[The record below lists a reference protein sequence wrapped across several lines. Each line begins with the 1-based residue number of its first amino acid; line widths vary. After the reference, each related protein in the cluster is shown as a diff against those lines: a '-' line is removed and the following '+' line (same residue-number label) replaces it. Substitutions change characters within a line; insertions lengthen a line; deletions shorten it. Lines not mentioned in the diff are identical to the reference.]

1 MSELHETVGKDLDD
15 LLEQRLHPDDY
26 KSYRKM
32 HDYHFWEWKTHRICD
47 QGSLRGLRAL
57 LYHSRAV
64 TIAREPTLA
73 EGAADQLRRVGFAC
87 RKLKQLNE
95 EEANLVFSASNA
107 IWRWI
112 FFLEQRVA

>member
-15 LLEQRLHPDDY
+15 LLEQWLHPDDY

-64 TIAREPTLA
+64 TIAREPTVERDRPFHEYATELGFNLDWR
-73 EGAADQLRRVGFAC
+73 EERDFRIGGMCSSAATR
-87 RKLKQLNE
+87 
-95 EEANLVFSASNA
+95 
-107 IWRWI
+107 
-112 FFLEQRVA
+112 FLGTR